1 MGLYF
6 MIMVN
11 MLQLLEWKLMI
22 KSLLKILEKHGRKME
37 LTKLS
42 YETFCELFEDELY
55 IKYMETG
62 AYYEL
67 REEDWLELEYDAY
80 NKNGA
85 L

>member
-1 MGLYF
+1 
-6 MIMVN
+6 
-11 MLQLLEWKLMI
+11 
-22 KSLLKILEKHGRKME
+22 ME

>member
-1 MGLYF
+1 
-6 MIMVN
+6 
-11 MLQLLEWKLMI
+11 MI
-22 KSLLKILEKHGRKME
+22 KTLLKILEKPGRNME

>member
-1 MGLYF
+1 
-6 MIMVN
+6 
-11 MLQLLEWKLMI
+11 MI
-22 KSLLKILEKHGRKME
+22 KPSLQNLEKHGRKME

-67 REEDWLELEYDAY
+67 REEDWLEIEYDAY